1 MISFVSGRVAELR
14 VDSAVIE
21 VGGIGLSVN
30 CTPGTLA
37 GLRLGEK
44 ATLPSALI
52 VREDS
57 LTLFGFAD
65 ADERAIFDIL
75 IGITGI
81 GPKIAQAALAV
92 LTPDQLRG
100 AVATKDLATLC
111 KIPGVGKKGA
121 ERMVLE
127 LKDRI
132 GAPRGGL
139 ALVPAPAVPVEDERR
154 TQVHG
159 ALLGLGWSVREADAA
174 WDSVLE
180 QSAADGQDPSTAPV
194 PELLRLALRTLSR
207 SG

>member
-1 MISFVSGRVAELR
+1 VSGRVAELH

-37 GLRLGEK
+37 GLRLGER
-44 ATLPSALI
+44 ATLPSTLI

-65 ADERAIFDIL
+65 ADERAVFDVL
-75 IGITGI
+75 LGITGI
-81 GPKIAQAALAV
+81 GPRIAQAALAV

-100 AVATKDLATLC
+100 AVATKDLAMLC

-139 ALVPAPAVPVEDERR
+139 ALVPAPATSVEDERR

-159 ALLGLGWSVREADAA
+159 ALLNLGWSVKEADTA
-174 WDSVLE
+174 WDAVLE
-180 QSAADGQDPSTAPV
+180 QSAVAGQDPNTVAV
-194 PELLRLALRTLSR
+194 PDLLRLALRTLSR
-207 SG
+207 SS